1 MRNTIQNYGIK
12 SILSR
17 LNINKSVIYIVI
29 ICIMALLLSMK
40 RITYEGAVSMHG
52 DPPRHMM
59 NGVFF
64 YDLIRDFPLT
74 NPLEYALQYFA
85 RYPALSLGHHP
96 MLLGVA
102 EVPFYTVFGVSVFSA
117 RLTIVFFMVLAGIM
131 WFLLIRMIYDENIA
145 FFSSSILI
153 TTPFVVASSRIVM
166 TEVPTLALI
175 IVAAYFFCKYCELHN
190 KGYAFAFIIT
200 FILSV
205 FTKQLAIFMLPV
217 FIFCFFMTKGVRI
230 LFTKK
235 AIIFCIIFTLL
246 LLPLIFISLKYSQMT
261 IVWISRM
268 ISSDIELSRF
278 YDPFIQI
285 WRNLLTL
292 PVLIFSL
299 FSICL
304 SIFLRDKRV
313 LLFVLWIICFW
324 LLITFLGVRD
334 ARYNIYWIPPFCL
347 FAATARN
354 IFRYRLWKIIFSLI
368 LTVVIG
374 YQFVVAYHKE
384 PAFAEGY
391 EQAAKYVVENP
402 KGESVLFMSKVDT
415 GYFVF
420 FVRKHDLHKNMIVLR
435 ADKLLVTSSMSYI
448 VEERI
453 TTRNEIYEIIEDFGV
468 SYVVI
473 EESEFES
480 LPLKWLKEEVKSQK
494 FILHKRIPIRSTD
507 FRLQDLAVNIYE
519 YKGYTPPKPG
529 KLLYMNI
536 PLMNDSISIEFDDL
550 LHKTIQ

>member
-1 MRNTIQNYGIK
+1 
-12 SILSR
+12 
-17 LNINKSVIYIVI
+17 
-29 ICIMALLLSMK
+29 
-40 RITYEGAVSMHG
+40 
-52 DPPRHMM
+52 
-59 NGVFF
+59 
-64 YDLIRDFPLT
+64 
-74 NPLEYALQYFA
+74 
-85 RYPALSLGHHP
+85 
-96 MLLGVA
+96 
-102 EVPFYTVFGVSVFSA
+102 
-117 RLTIVFFMVLAGIM
+117 
-131 WFLLIRMIYDENIA
+131 
-145 FFSSSILI
+145 
-153 TTPFVVASSRIVM
+153 
-166 TEVPTLALI
+166 
-175 IVAAYFFCKYCELHN
+175 
-190 KGYAFAFIIT
+190 
-200 FILSV
+200 
-205 FTKQLAIFMLPV
+205 
-217 FIFCFFMTKGVRI
+217 
-230 LFTKK
+230 
-235 AIIFCIIFTLL
+235 
-246 LLPLIFISLKYSQMT
+246 
-261 IVWISRM
+261 
-268 ISSDIELSRF
+268 
-278 YDPFIQI
+278 
-285 WRNLLTL
+285 
-292 PVLIFSL
+292 
-299 FSICL
+299 
-304 SIFLRDKRV
+304 
-313 LLFVLWIICFW
+313 
-324 LLITFLGVRD
+324 
-334 ARYNIYWIPPFCL
+334 
-347 FAATARN
+347 
-354 IFRYRLWKIIFSLI
+354 
-368 LTVVIG
+368 
-374 YQFVVAYHKE
+374 VVAYHKE